1 MTALPTLSTQILTC
15 IAANER
21 AHFDNKA
28 AASTC
33 PECAGDGWIVDVDAE
48 CCGRSDWEC
57 GGRGC
62 TGPEQVQVQVQCLY
76 CGGSGEVPSA
86 FILAGLTQQLRSELA
101 ALERDIALP
110 CGGPFGT
117 QGRWGPNGR
126 EPGVRDLIRRSERE
140 REMALRSVA

>member
-1 MTALPTLSTQILTC
+1 MAALPALATDMRRC
-15 IAANER
+15 ITSNESAR
-21 AHFDNKA
+21 FDNKA
-28 AASTC
+28 A
-33 PECAGDGWIVDVDAE
+33 
-48 CCGRSDWEC
+48 
-57 GGRGC
+57 
-62 TGPEQVQVQVQCLY
+62 
-76 CGGSGEVPSA
+76 A

-140 REMALRSVA
+140 RQGALVMMEAAE

>member
-1 MTALPTLSTQILTC
+1 MTTLSTQILTC

-28 AASTC
+28 
-33 PECAGDGWIVDVDAE
+33 
-48 CCGRSDWEC
+48 
-57 GGRGC
+57 
-62 TGPEQVQVQVQCLY
+62 
-76 CGGSGEVPSA
+76 SA

-117 QGRWGPNGR
+117 NGRWGPNGR

-140 REMALRSVA
+140 REMALREVA